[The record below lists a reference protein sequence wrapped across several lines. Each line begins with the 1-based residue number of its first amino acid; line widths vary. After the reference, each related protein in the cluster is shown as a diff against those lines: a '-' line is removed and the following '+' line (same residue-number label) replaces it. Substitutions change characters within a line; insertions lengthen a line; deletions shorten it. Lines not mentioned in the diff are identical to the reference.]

1 MSETSPAPAVAD
13 AARQFDFWIGDWDV
27 TWGDDQHGRNH
38 VEAILDGKVLLEQFD
53 GAPAT
58 PLRGMSVSVY
68 RPHPG
73 EWRQTW
79 VDNQGSFWSFVG
91 GFADGRMTL
100 QTDDVRDGRPV
111 RLRMVWYA
119 ITADA
124 LEWNWERSDDGG
136 QTWQVLW
143 HLHYTR
149 RA

>member
-1 MSETSPAPAVAD
+1 
-13 AARQFDFWIGDWDV
+13 
-27 TWGDDQHGRNH
+27 
-38 VEAILDGKVLLEQFD
+38 
-53 GAPAT
+53 
-58 PLRGMSVSVY
+58 
-68 RPHPG
+68 
-73 EWRQTW
+73 

-111 RLRMVWYA
+111 KLRMVWYA
-119 ITADA
+119 IAADA